1 MDMDV
6 TVKAVQILAFITGM
20 ETTWLTQSRDTTDRG
35 VQGVRGVVGPG
46 HGTAEPGV
54 RYRLDVVAA
63 DVADVVR
70 FAGGW
75 LFDRTMAGWDVTVL
89 LADHADERPL
99 QILGAQILDLEYAL
113 ATVGHRP
120 PPQTLAAAADLF
132 DCDSRVRQGVLQALD
147 QGATEVT
154 LWGQTW
160 PVELDSQRRPRRA
173 PAQRRGS
180 GVQGAGTRG
189 SRVTPPSIAAD
200 RDVPQPGDG
209 RPLGGG
215 RSRSRRLTDDPAAR

>member
-1 MDMDV
+1 
-6 TVKAVQILAFITGM
+6 
-20 ETTWLTQSRDTTDRG
+20 
-35 VQGVRGVVGPG
+35 
-46 HGTAEPGV
+46 V

-63 DVADVVR
+63 DVVDVVR

-75 LFDRTMAGWDVTVL
+75 LFDRSMAGWDVTVL
-89 LADHADERPL
+89 VADHADERPL

-160 PVELDSQRRPRRA
+160 PVELDSHISLVEHRLSA
-173 PAQRRGS
+173 AAQAFKA
-180 GVQGAGTRG
+180 QALAAAGLDAR
-189 SRVTPPSIAAD
+189 SIAAIEMF
-200 RDVPQPGDG
+200 
-209 RPLGGG
+209 
-215 RSRSRRLTDDPAAR
+215 RSRVMSGPSVEADLVPAS

>member
-1 MDMDV
+1 
-6 TVKAVQILAFITGM
+6 
-20 ETTWLTQSRDTTDRG
+20 
-35 VQGVRGVVGPG
+35 
-46 HGTAEPGV
+46 V

-99 QILGAQILDLEYAL
+99 RILGAQILDLEYAL

-160 PVELDSQRRPRRA
+160 PVELDSHVSLVEHRLSA
-173 PAQRRGS
+173 AAQAFKAQAFAAAGLTAS
-180 GVQGAGTRG
+180 SIGAIETFR
-189 SRVTPPSIAAD
+189 SRVMSGPSVEAD
-200 RDVPQPGDG
+200 LVPAG
-209 RPLGGG
+209 
-215 RSRSRRLTDDPAAR
+215 

>member
-1 MDMDV
+1 
-6 TVKAVQILAFITGM
+6 
-20 ETTWLTQSRDTTDRG
+20 
-35 VQGVRGVVGPG
+35 
-46 HGTAEPGV
+46 V

-75 LFDRTMAGWDVTVL
+75 LFDRSMAGWDVTVVV
-89 LADHADERPL
+89 ADHPDERPL

-154 LWGQTW
+154 LWGQNW
-160 PVELDSQRRPRRA
+160 PVELDSHVSLVEHRLSAAAQAFKAQAFAAAGIAA
-173 PAQRRGS
+173 PS
-180 GVQGAGTRG
+180 IGAIEMFR
-189 SRVTPPSIAAD
+189 SRVMSGPSVEAD
-200 RDVPQPGDG
+200 
-209 RPLGGG
+209 LI
-215 RSRSRRLTDDPAAR
+215 PAG

>member
-1 MDMDV
+1 M
-6 TVKAVQILAFITGM
+6 
-20 ETTWLTQSRDTTDRG
+20 
-35 VQGVRGVVGPG
+35 
-46 HGTAEPGV
+46 

-75 LFDRTMAGWDVTVL
+75 LFDRSMAGWDVTVL
-89 LADHADERPL
+89 VADHPDERPL

-160 PVELDSQRRPRRA
+160 PAELDSHVSHVEHRLSAAAQAFKAQAFAAAGLVA
-173 PAQRRGS
+173 PPIGGIETFR
-180 GVQGAGTRG
+180 
-189 SRVTPPSIAAD
+189 SRVMSAPSVVAD
-200 RDVPQPGDG
+200 
-209 RPLGGG
+209 L
-215 RSRSRRLTDDPAAR
+215 AAR